1 MGQPARSIKPRP
13 VPKGKPAQYMPADI
27 KGNRMYKVTWSASKA
42 IYAVWGAVFSFTQN
56 IHTAMI
62 GLLICI
68 IIDTVTG
75 FIAAPYRGQLRESAR
90 LSRVVM
96 KIITYFVAAI
106 ALHVTEMMVLPTYV
120 AGTIELARMA
130 FTVFCALE
138 IYSILENLRDI
149 TGLRAFDILTMN
161 FKHKV
166 EESVGVIVPKVRKK
180 RHNGRV

>member
-13 VPKGKPAQYMPADI
+13 VPKGKPARYMPMDI
-27 KGNRMYKVTWSASKA
+27 EGNRMYRVTWTASKA
-42 IYAVWGAVFSFTQN
+42 IYAVWGAIFSFTQN

-68 IIDTVTG
+68 IIDTLTG
-75 FIAAPYRGQLRESAR
+75 FVAAPYRGQLRESAK